1 MGTLLG
7 NINFFIECFN
17 QYWGNRFIIPILLIC
32 SLTYIAI
39 RKNLIWKKGIL
50 YPTLFSILTIGN
62 PFIMTPVLEKTGYYS
77 RYYRFYW
84 IVPVVLIIMLAFAD
98 LILKIK
104 SKIKISLC
112 IIIFLCFIMN
122 GQSHIAFGIENWNI
136 YKIDKNVLEIS
147 RIIHS
152 DTSKESPVVLVDTTL
167 IPSIRQFDPSLIS
180 AIELTEYLSPG
191 IDQEYMYNRNKNHGD
206 YLALISNFNEE
217 VDPILVRGKLIEVG
231 VDYYVRNKSWFSDE
245 YIKNLGQLKIGET
258 ASYEVYR
265 IVDTN

>member
-1 MGTLLG
+1 M
-7 NINFFIECFN
+7 
-17 QYWGNRFIIPILLIC
+17 
-32 SLTYIAI
+32 
-39 RKNLIWKKGIL
+39 
-50 YPTLFSILTIGN
+50 
-62 PFIMTPVLEKTGYYS
+62 
-77 RYYRFYW
+77 
-84 IVPVVLIIMLAFAD
+84 
-98 LILKIK
+98 
-104 SKIKISLC
+104 
-112 IIIFLCFIMN
+112 
-122 GQSHIAFGIENWNI
+122 
-136 YKIDKNVLEIS
+136 
-147 RIIHS
+147 
-152 DTSKESPVVLVDTTL
+152 VDTTL